1 MRTTSVSSR
10 AILLRSLLLLVS
22 LSACGSLQN
31 ATTPVPPL
39 TRETPAIGEVPDAIL
54 LDVIRQ
60 SELIVLAVPE
70 DLVPADGLTPNFQL
84 GAKETWYNVRL
95 TVDTVVK
102 GRLGHAKT
110 PDFGFLPMVY
120 EPSAPFDHLRR
131 NEIVVQY
138 PAVNTIKSDWVA
150 APPPVVGERAVWL
163 FRRCYNC
170 VTVGLSTGRGPYKA
184 NPLVAQGW
192 GSKLAAAEW
201 PRVLGMLDRV
211 KHRK

>member
-1 MRTTSVSSR
+1 MRTNTVSFS
-10 AILLRSLLLLVS
+10 AVLLLLVS
-22 LSACGSLQN
+22 LPACGKLQT
-31 ATTPVPPL
+31 ATTPVAPL

-60 SELIVLAVPE
+60 SELIVLAVPQ

-95 TVDTVVK
+95 VVDSVVK
-102 GRLGHAKT
+102 GRLGQAKN
-110 PDFGFLPMVY
+110 PDFGFLPKTY
-120 EPSAPFDHLRR
+120 APSAPFDHLSR

-138 PAVNTIKSDWVA
+138 PAVNTIRSDWAA

-170 VTVGLSTGRGPYKA
+170 VTIGLATGRGLYKA

-192 GSKLAAAEW
+192 GSKLDAAEW
-201 PRVLGMLDRV
+201 SRVLGLLDRA

>member
-1 MRTTSVSSR
+1 MGTTAVPSS
-10 AILLRSLLLLVS
+10 AVPLLLLS
-22 LSACGSLQN
+22 LQACGSIQN
-31 ATTPVPPL
+31 ATTPVEPL
-39 TRETPAIGEVPDAIL
+39 ARETPAMGEVPDAIL

-60 SELIVLAVPE
+60 SELIVLAVPQ
-70 DLVPADGLTPNFQL
+70 DLIPADGFTPTFQL

-102 GRLGHAKT
+102 GHLGQAKT
-110 PDFGFLPMVY
+110 PDYGFLPKMF
-120 EPSAPFDHLRR
+120 EPAAPFDHLSR

-170 VTVGLSTGRGPYKA
+170 VPIGLATGRGPYKA

-192 GSKLAAAEW
+192 GSKLAAEEW
-201 PRVLGMLDRV
+201 PRVLGLLDRA
-211 KHRK
+211 KRRR

>member
-1 MRTTSVSSR
+1 MCTTAVSSS
-10 AILLRSLLLLVS
+10 AILALV
-22 LSACGSLQN
+22 LTLPACGSLQN
-31 ATTPVPPL
+31 ATTPVQPL
-39 TRETPAIGEVPDAIL
+39 TRDTPAIGEVPDAIL
-54 LDVIRQ
+54 LAVIRQ
-60 SELIVLAVPE
+60 SELIVLAVPQ
-70 DLVPADGLTPNFQL
+70 DLVPADGFTPNFQL

-102 GRLGHAKT
+102 GRLGHAKV
-110 PDFGFLPMVY
+110 PDFGFLPKIY
-120 EPSAPFDHLRR
+120 EPTAPFDHLTR

-138 PAVNTIKSDWVA
+138 PAVNTIKSDWAA

-170 VTVGLSTGRGPYKA
+170 VPIGFATGRGPYKA

-201 PRVLGMLDRV
+201 PRVLGLLDQA
-211 KHRK
+211 RKRK

>member
-1 MRTTSVSSR
+1 MGTTTVSSS
-10 AILLRSLLLLVS
+10 AIPFLLLI
-22 LSACGSLQN
+22 LSACGSFQS
-31 ATTPVPPL
+31 ATTPVEPL

-54 LDVIRQ
+54 LDVIRR
-60 SELIVLAVPE
+60 SELIVLAVPQ
-70 DLVPADGLTPNFQL
+70 DVVPADGCTPNFQL

-102 GRLGHAKT
+102 GHLGQAKV
-110 PDFGFLPMVY
+110 PDYGFLPKMY
-120 EPSAPFDHLRR
+120 EPSAPFDHLSR

-138 PAVNTIKSDWVA
+138 PAVNTIKSDWA
-150 APPPVVGERAVWL
+150 ASPPPVMGERSVWL

-170 VTVGLSTGRGPYKA
+170 VPVGLATGRGPYRA

-192 GSKLAAAEW
+192 GSKLAAEEW
-201 PRVLGMLDRV
+201 PRVLGLLDRA

>member
-1 MRTTSVSSR
+1 MCTTTVSSSGV
-10 AILLRSLLLLVS
+10 LFLLLS
-22 LSACGSLQN
+22 LPACGSLQN
-31 ATTPVPPL
+31 ATTRVQPL
-39 TRETPAIGEVPDAIL
+39 ARETPAIGEVPDAIL
-54 LDVIRQ
+54 LDVIRR
-60 SELIVLAVPE
+60 SELIVLAVPQ
-70 DLVPADGLTPNFQL
+70 DLVPADGFTPNFQL

-102 GRLGHAKT
+102 GRLGQAKV
-110 PDFGFLPMVY
+110 PDYGFLPKVY
-120 EPSAPFDHLRR
+120 EPSAPFDHLSR

-170 VTVGLSTGRGPYKA
+170 VPIGLATGRGPYKG

-192 GSKLAAAEW
+192 GSKLAAEEW
-201 PRVLGMLDRV
+201 PRVLGLLDRA
-211 KHRK
+211 KKRK

>member
-10 AILLRSLLLLVS
+10 AILLRRLLLLVS

-31 ATTPVPPL
+31 ATTTVPPL

-184 NPLVAQGW
+184 HPLVAQGW

-201 PRVLGMLDRV
+201 PRVLGLLDRV

>member
-1 MRTTSVSSR
+1 MCTTTVSS
-10 AILLRSLLLLVS
+10 SGVLLLLMS
-22 LSACGSLQN
+22 LPACGSLQN
-31 ATTPVPPL
+31 ATTPVQPL
-39 TRETPAIGEVPDAIL
+39 ARETPAIGEVPDAIL

-60 SELIVLAVPE
+60 SELIVLAVPQ
-70 DLVPADGLTPNFQL
+70 DLVPADGFTPNFQL

-102 GRLGHAKT
+102 GRLGQAKV
-110 PDFGFLPMVY
+110 PDYGLLPKMY
-120 EPSAPFDHLRR
+120 EPSAPFDHLNR

-138 PAVNTIKSDWVA
+138 PAVNTIRSDWVA

-170 VTVGLSTGRGPYKA
+170 VPIGIATGRGPYKG

-192 GSKLAAAEW
+192 GSKLAAQEW
-201 PRVLGMLDRV
+201 PRVLGLLNTS
-211 KHRK
+211 KKRK

>member
-1 MRTTSVSSR
+1 MCPTTVSSR
-10 AILLRSLLLLVS
+10 AILSLLLFLP
-22 LSACGSLQN
+22 ACGSLQN
-31 ATTPVPPL
+31 ATAPVQPL
-39 TRETPAIGEVPDAIL
+39 TRETPAVGEVPDATL
-54 LDVIRQ
+54 LAVIRQ
-60 SELIVLAVPE
+60 SELIVLAVPQ

-102 GRLGHAKT
+102 GRLGQAKT
-110 PDFGFLPMVY
+110 PDYGFLPKMF
-120 EPSAPFDHLRR
+120 EPSAPFDHLSR

-170 VTVGLSTGRGPYKA
+170 VPIGYATGRGPYKA

-192 GSKLAAAEW
+192 GSKLAAEEW
-201 PRVLGMLDRV
+201 PRVLGLLDRA
-211 KHRK
+211 KRRK